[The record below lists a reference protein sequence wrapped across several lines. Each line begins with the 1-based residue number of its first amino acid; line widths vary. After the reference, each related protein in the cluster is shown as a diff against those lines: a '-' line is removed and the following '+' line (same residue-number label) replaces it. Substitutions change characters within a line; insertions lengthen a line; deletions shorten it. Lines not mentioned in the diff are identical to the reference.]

1 MPLGV
6 TTTKDYWNFSVA
18 VPKGET
24 CRLLLYRAG
33 EMRPCISYDM
43 EAVLG
48 EIHAITL
55 TELDGTDYEYNYE
68 IDGEVKVDPYVRR
81 LTGRCV
87 WGKPEKQDAH
97 EVRGILETET
107 YDWENDKLPSHA
119 NSDVVAYNLH
129 VRGFT
134 KDPYSQVSA
143 KGTFEGVIEKLPYL
157 KELGINQ
164 IHCMPVYEFE
174 ERGRVPNYWGY
185 GEAYYFAPKSAYS
198 AYGNGVISLK
208 NMVKACHE
216 AGIEVVLEMPFEGN
230 VSVMEAIECLRYYR
244 MEYHVDG
251 FILNPC
257 LEASRAAFSDPALKD
272 TKLLVHLSLIHI

>member
-18 VPKGET
+18 VPKGGT

-55 TELDGTDYEYNYE
+55 TGLDGTDYEYNYE

-107 YDWENDKLPSHA
+107 YDWETTNCRRMPIVMWLLIIFMSEDLRKIRILRF
-119 NSDVVAYNLH
+119 L
-129 VRGFT
+129 
-134 KDPYSQVSA
+134 Q
-143 KGTFEGVIEKLPYL
+143 
-157 KELGINQ
+157 KE
-164 IHCMPVYEFE
+164 P
-174 ERGRVPNYWGY
+174 
-185 GEAYYFAPKSAYS
+185 
-198 AYGNGVISLK
+198 
-208 NMVKACHE
+208 
-216 AGIEVVLEMPFEGN
+216 
-230 VSVMEAIECLRYYR
+230 LR
-244 MEYHVDG
+244 E
-251 FILNPC
+251 L
-257 LEASRAAFSDPALKD
+257 
-272 TKLLVHLSLIHI
+272 